1 MIEELVVRV
10 FNTRN
15 VAHLAHLKT
24 KSYAQH
30 VVLGGFY
37 ESVIGV
43 LDSIIEVHQGVFG
56 LINVP
61 YLPKIETP
69 ANIVKHIEA
78 EMKWICDNRAELA
91 QGVTAIENLIDSLSE
106 IYMQTLY
113 KLKNLS

>member
-1 MIEELVVRV
+1 MIEELVARV

-30 VVLGGFY
+30 MALGSFY
-37 ESVIGV
+37 GDIIGA
-43 LDSIIEVHQGVFG
+43 LDSIVEAHQGVFG

-61 YLPKIETP
+61 YIPKIDTP
-69 ANIVKHIEA
+69 SNIVKHIET
-78 EMKWICDNRAELA
+78 EMKWISDNRNKLA
-91 QGVTAIENLIDSLSE
+91 QGVTAIENLVDTLSE
-106 IYMQTLY
+106 VYMSTLY